1 MGHVCPFWATRRSWA
16 RDWEL
21 ERELAIHCQI
31 GADAAAIAAS
41 EVLHLGPQR
50 AADFHAAFCQAY
62 MEICKVMAEDTRD
75 MEYARA
81 AVDRRLAPIFGERL
95 VPWEERYGHAL

>member
-1 MGHVCPFWATRRSWA
+1 MGQKNAWQA
-16 RDWEL
+16 RKEAAARARL

-31 GADAAAIAAS
+31 AADAAAIAAG

>member
-1 MGHVCPFWATRRSWA
+1 M
-16 RDWEL
+16 
-21 ERELAIHCQI
+21 
-31 GADAAAIAAS
+31 
-41 EVLHLGPQR
+41 LHLGPQR

>member
-1 MGHVCPFWATRRSWA
+1 MGQKNAWLA
-16 RDWEL
+16 RKEAAARARL

-62 MEICKVMAEDTRD
+62 MEICKVMAEDTQD